1 MNDQLPGPCIVKRP
15 LVANLHGPRIFAA
28 GDEIADV
35 PAYLLAK
42 KPIADL
48 IAAAYTAF
56 DKAGRELGV
65 DAVELARSL
74 DIAALIRERDQAR
87 EALQACQVFIT
98 PLARRQNWDEYK
110 GDAADRIRAIIG
122 TAH

>member
-15 LVANLHGPRIFAA
+15 LIANLHGPRIFAA

-48 IAAAYTAF
+48 IAASYTAF
-56 DKAGRELGV
+56 DKAGRELEI
-65 DAVELARSL
+65 DAAELAKRL
-74 DIAALIRERDQAR
+74 DLAALIRAAR
-87 EALQACQVFIT
+87 AVVASSQVCDT
-98 PLARRQNWDEYK
+98 HEVDALARLLNELPS
-110 GDAADRIRAIIG
+110 A
-122 TAH
+122 